1 LKRPRISR
9 AEVLELR
16 PRDRVVV
23 YAHTR
28 VSVDEACDLRLHLAD
43 VLNIDDRRVLV
54 VHGATL
60 AVLREGEP
68 PPPPVILSAGSP

>member
-1 LKRPRISR
+1 
-9 AEVLELR
+9 VLELR

-28 VSVDEACDLRLHLAD
+28 VSADEANYVRRRLAD
-43 VLNIDDRRVLV
+43 VLDIDDRRVV
-54 VHGATL
+54 VVYNATL

-68 PPPPVILSAGSP
+68 PPPPVILAGSA